1 MHRADFM
8 ESMLPGQPL
17 LGVCGGG
24 VGPKEKRLLSASPE
38 QGFQFLLFGATKL
51 KFS

>member
-17 LGVCGGG
+17 LGVCLG

-38 QGFQFLLFGATKL
+38 QGFQFLLFGAMKL
-51 KFS
+51 RFS